1 MNIFF
6 NIYLNKI
13 PGRFSNCI
21 LSTYSMAS
29 LTEQQVKE
37 TVDPFLDKLKD
48 VIQTLSGELDR
59 ILLLALDNIIEQL
72 EKQQQIWR
80 TEMDD
85 ASYLHAME
93 LSQAFLVGYLFR
105 ERIRGYVSN

>member
-1 MNIFF
+1 
-6 NIYLNKI
+6 
-13 PGRFSNCI
+13 
-21 LSTYSMAS
+21 MAS

-37 TVDPFLDKLKD
+37 TVDPFLDKLKE

-59 ILLLALDNIIEQL
+59 VLLLALDNIIEQL